1 MALSWYLIPSKPR
14 QEKVALENLERQG
27 YPCYLPVLRIEKLRR
42 GALVVLDEPLFSRY
56 LFVQLDTDSSA
67 RSWTPIHSTRGVSRL
82 VRFGV
87 EPARVDDALVAY
99 LRQQQAQEVKRLFEP
114 GQRVQVIEGAFA
126 GVEGVFQIDDGQARA
141 MVLIELLSRQVRLP
155 VAAAQLRALS

>member
-1 MALSWYLIPSKPR
+1 MALSWYLIHSKPR

-27 YPCYLPVLRIEKLRR
+27 YPCYLPVLRLEKLRR
-42 GALVVLDEPLFSRY
+42 GAVVVLDEPLFSRY

>member
-1 MALSWYLIPSKPR
+1 
-14 QEKVALENLERQG
+14 
-27 YPCYLPVLRIEKLRR
+27 
-42 GALVVLDEPLFSRY
+42 
-56 LFVQLDTDSSA
+56 
-67 RSWTPIHSTRGVSRL
+67 

>member
-1 MALSWYLIPSKPR
+1 
-14 QEKVALENLERQG
+14 
-27 YPCYLPVLRIEKLRR
+27 LPVLRLEKLRR

>member
-1 MALSWYLIPSKPR
+1 MALSWYLIHSKPR

-27 YPCYLPVLRIEKLRR
+27 YPCYLPFLRIEKLRR

>member
-1 MALSWYLIPSKPR
+1 
-14 QEKVALENLERQG
+14 VALENLERQG

>member
-1 MALSWYLIPSKPR
+1 MALSWYLIHSKPR
-14 QEKVALENLERQG
+14 LEKVALENLERQG
-27 YPCYLPVLRIEKLRR
+27 YPCYLPVLRLEKLRR